1 MADNQQRSSTPSLVA
16 ESISEDDTNTLILTS
31 LPTAFFHAEV
41 LAALRAH
48 FESYGSLH
56 TWAPLKGFSRV
67 VMVYYNVEEAGRA
80 KFECDQ
86 MVLADEQGKVI
97 STPLR
102 VYRGTHTELFSEA
115 DRLPVPHAPHN
126 FLISP
131 PGSPPVGWEPAEEEP
146 PNTDTLAS
154 DLVAAL
160 ERLQLNRARPM
171 KDGVQLIM
179 SPDDDDESQDVR
191 MGGGSPPPRQGLT
204 VFLEDA
210 DYRPDEDKAVDG
222 TITPVTEGVW
232 EGEMMRGGIGQV
244 RATVASMQRDG
255 VGTPGGLGT
264 PGGRI
269 ARVPTPRPPV
279 VTE

>member
-16 ESISEDDTNTLILTS
+16 ESISEDDTNTLILAS
-31 LPTAFFHAEV
+31 LPTSFFHAEV

-48 FESYGSLH
+48 FEGYGALH
-56 TWAPLKGFSRV
+56 SWAPLKGFSRV
-67 VMVYYNVEEAGRA
+67 VMVYYNVDDAGKA
-80 KFECDQ
+80 KVECDQ

-126 FLISP
+126 FLVSP

-146 PNTDTLAS
+146 PNTDALAA

-179 SPDDDDESQDVR
+179 SPDDDEESQDV
-191 MGGGSPPPRQGLT
+191 MMDDGSSPPARQGLT

-210 DYRPDEDKAVDG
+210 DYRPDDNKAVDG

-232 EGEMMRGGIGQV
+232 EGEMMRGGVGRV
-244 RATVASMQRDG
+244 RATVA
-255 VGTPGGLGT
+255 
-264 PGGRI
+264 
-269 ARVPTPRPPV
+269 
-279 VTE
+279 

>member
-1 MADNQQRSSTPSLVA
+1 
-16 ESISEDDTNTLILTS
+16 TNTLILAS
-31 LPTAFFHAEV
+31 LPTAFFHSEV

-67 VMVYYNVEEAGRA
+67 VMVYYNVENAGKA
-80 KFECDQ
+80 KVECDE
-86 MVLADEQGKVI
+86 MVLADEQGKVYVLLLQSFI

-102 VYRGTHTELFSEA
+102 VYRGTHTELFTEA
-115 DRLPVPHAPHN
+115 DRLPVPHLPHN

-146 PNTDTLAS
+146 PNTDALAT

-179 SPDDDDESQDVR
+179 SPDDDEESQDVR
-191 MGGGSPPPRQGLT
+191 MGDGSSPPLRQGLT

-210 DYRPDEDKAVDG
+210 DYHPDDNKVVDG
-222 TITPVTEGVW
+222 TITPDTEGVW
-232 EGEMMRGGIGQV
+232 EGEMMRGGIGRV

-255 VGTPGGLGT
+255 LGTPGGIGT

-279 VTE
+279 ATE

>member
-1 MADNQQRSSTPSLVA
+1 
-16 ESISEDDTNTLILTS
+16 
-31 LPTAFFHAEV
+31 
-41 LAALRAH
+41 
-48 FESYGSLH
+48 
-56 TWAPLKGFSRV
+56 
-67 VMVYYNVEEAGRA
+67 
-80 KFECDQ
+80 
-86 MVLADEQGKVI
+86 
-97 STPLR
+97 
-102 VYRGTHTELFSEA
+102 
-115 DRLPVPHAPHN
+115 
-126 FLISP
+126 
-131 PGSPPVGWEPAEEEP
+131 
-146 PNTDTLAS
+146 
-154 DLVAAL
+154 
-160 ERLQLNRARPM
+160 M

-179 SPDDDDESQDVR
+179 SPDDDEGQDVR
-191 MGGGSPPPRQGLT
+191 MGDGSPPPRQGLT

-264 PGGRI
+264 PGGRV